1 MPLLCIVEICRKD
14 RIQILSINVTPQ
26 YHSLHFLLRVCVSF
40 TYSTLPKSQKNVS
53 HELQSEYY
61 RRDQLCLYKLYIM
74 FFVIVLFHKI
84 ITNYIYFYLYIFT
97 TILFLPYIILS
108 MKKILFPLFNIHLR
122 ISATILNR
130 DKSPK
135 KQGIELIT
143 GMT

>member
-1 MPLLCIVEICRKD
+1 
-14 RIQILSINVTPQ
+14 
-26 YHSLHFLLRVCVSF
+26 
-40 TYSTLPKSQKNVS
+40 
-53 HELQSEYY
+53 
-61 RRDQLCLYKLYIM
+61 M

-97 TILFLPYIILS
+97 SILFLPYIILS

-122 ISATILNR
+122 ISATMLNR